1 MQRWRAEGGYR
12 DVFSVAVPLILSTAT
27 WSLQNFID
35 RVFLS
40 WWSQEA
46 VAASLPA
53 GMLNFSL
60 VSFFLGTAG
69 YVSTFVAQYFGSEQ
83 KKMIG
88 PVLWQGLYIAL
99 AGGIALLPFI
109 PLADMIFNFIGH
121 SAEVRQAE
129 VVYFRILCLGAL
141 PLVASSAMSGFFS
154 GLGRTG
160 VVLASNLAATAEN
173 IIADYILIFGTPLT
187 PAMGIEGAAV
197 ATAIS
202 PVVSCLVYG
211 AVIFRGES
219 AREFNTRRGWK
230 FNPSLFRRLI
240 RFGLPNGVQFFLEV
254 MGFTLFVLFVGRL
267 GTVKLAATNIAFNIS
282 SIAFMPMIGL
292 GITVSVLVGQYL
304 GMNRADRAEYSVYS
318 GLHITMVYMG
328 FISFLYV
335 AFPELFIAFYAA
347 RSHSE
352 TFPHVASLVKVLLR
366 FVAIY
371 NLFDAMNIIFA
382 GAIKG
387 AGDTR
392 FVMIALFVMSLC
404 GLVVPTYVA
413 IVVLGMDIYAAWTV
427 ATLFVASMGILFCVR
442 FMGGAWK
449 KMRVIEEP
457 RAAIPASMPESIAGK
472 VEV

>member
-160 VVLASNLAATAEN
+160 VVLARTTPVRPRPEKKPDMAEDAT
-173 IIADYILIFGTPLT
+173 
-187 PAMGIEGAAV
+187 
-197 ATAIS
+197 
-202 PVVSCLVYG
+202 
-211 AVIFRGES
+211 RG
-219 AREFNTRRGWK
+219 
-230 FNPSLFRRLI
+230 
-240 RFGLPNGVQFFLEV
+240 
-254 MGFTLFVLFVGRL
+254 
-267 GTVKLAATNIAFNIS
+267 
-282 SIAFMPMIGL
+282 
-292 GITVSVLVGQYL
+292 
-304 GMNRADRAEYSVYS
+304 RAPRQ
-318 GLHITMVYMG
+318 
-328 FISFLYV
+328 
-335 AFPELFIAFYAA
+335 
-347 RSHSE
+347 R
-352 TFPHVASLVKVLLR
+352 
-366 FVAIY
+366 
-371 NLFDAMNIIFA
+371 
-382 GAIKG
+382 
-387 AGDTR
+387 
-392 FVMIALFVMSLC
+392 
-404 GLVVPTYVA
+404 
-413 IVVLGMDIYAAWTV
+413 
-427 ATLFVASMGILFCVR
+427 
-442 FMGGAWK
+442 
-449 KMRVIEEP
+449 MR
-457 RAAIPASMPESIAGK
+457 K
-472 VEV
+472 